1 MLSLKRAVIFL
12 MLIFSL
18 SNFAFSDTVLNIYR
32 QFTEANAALQAQTG
46 VADGASDTS
55 DSSVATESSGNSA
68 LQEFHAAVSAFMQ
81 SQEFQVLAVQQGQM
95 AGLVS
100 KMQTASSPAEIDSL
114 MISYLEQSRAVL
126 LKNQRYILFVT
137 LLLSALVIIVSAAVF
152 YVILVSEKNRV
163 AKEIFFELER
173 ERTRISFELHDTV
186 AQEITSASL
195 ILKSGGKLQDAQEL
209 LETSQKE
216 IRSILSA
223 LNPPALKESS
233 IENLMGELCS
243 SFQKSSG
250 VECSLNITGDF
261 SILTFSAE
269 EKLNIFRIVQESLS
283 NIQKH
288 AAASSVQVI
297 FRRNGA
303 GKKGYVFF
311 VCDDG
316 RGFDALKREAQ
327 NHFGLKSIE
336 QRVSI
341 LGGSLKITSGAQMGT
356 TIRVEVAK

>member
-1 MLSLKRAVIFL
+1 MPPLKRTAIFL

-18 SNFAFSDTVLNIYR
+18 LNFAFSETQFSDTLLDIYK
-32 QFTEANAALQAQTG
+32 QFTEAG
-46 VADGASDTS
+46 DTS
-55 DSSVATESSGNSA
+55 EAGDNSA
-68 LQEFHAAVSAFMQ
+68 LQDFNAAVSDFMHT
-81 SQEFQVLAVQQGQM
+81 QEFAVLSVQQGQL
-95 AGLVS
+95 ADLVS
-100 KMQTASSPAEIDSL
+100 KMQTASSPSEINSI

-126 LKNQRYILFVT
+126 LRNQRYILFVT
-137 LLLSALVIIVSAAVF
+137 LLLSVLIIIVAAAVF
-152 YVILVSEKNRV
+152 YVILVSEKNRI
-163 AKEIFFELER
+163 AKEILFELER

-195 ILKSGGKLQDAQEL
+195 ILKSGGKIEDAQKL

-216 IRSILSA
+216 IRGILSA

-233 IENLMGELCS
+233 IETLMGELCS

-250 VECSLNITGDF
+250 VECSLNVTGDF
-261 SILTFSAE
+261 SSLNFSAE
-269 EKLNIFRIVQESLS
+269 EKLNVFRIVQEALA

-288 AAASSVQVI
+288 AKASSVQVI
-297 FRRNGA
+297 FRRSGA

-316 RGFDALKREAQ
+316 IGFDAQKKAER

-341 LGGSLKITSGAQMGT
+341 LGGSLKITSDSQNGT
-356 TIRVEVAK
+356 TIRVEVNK